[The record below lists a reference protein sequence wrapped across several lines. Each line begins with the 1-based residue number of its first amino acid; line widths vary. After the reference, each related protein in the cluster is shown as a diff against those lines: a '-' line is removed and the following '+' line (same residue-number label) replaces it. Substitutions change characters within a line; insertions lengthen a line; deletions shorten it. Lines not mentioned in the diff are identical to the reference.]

1 MNNEQKHYIIGT
13 RKSVQ
18 ETNPDLWSDV
28 AEAIPDAP
36 DIVFKVANG
45 RRRGEYAFLLSVN
58 GEFVCSMS
66 NITRYD
72 MACKLKA
79 ATGIALHHAE
89 RMLKAS
95 NEARLIVL

>member
-1 MNNEQKHYIIGT
+1 METKYYIIGT
-13 RKSVQ
+13 QKGVQ
-18 ETNPDLWSDV
+18 EVNGSICTDLRHALPDSG
-28 AEAIPDAP
+28 
-36 DIVFKVANG
+36 DIIFKTADG
-45 RRRGEYAFLLSVN
+45 RRRGEYTFLLSVN